1 MNTKNKYYAGIGSRS
16 TPNNILDLQCKI
28 ATQLE
33 KDGWLLSSGGA
44 EGSDEAFERGLP
56 TITPNRVILPW
67 SGFNKKYTSD
77 GYFDYYSAK
86 REIKEQCEDLASAIH
101 PYWDNLK
108 QSYRTLHARNV
119 MQILG
124 ENLDTPVKFVLYWAP
139 EDKHGVAK
147 GGTRTAVV
155 LAQRLGIPTFNMLHT
170 DVIERLERKY
180 L

>member
-1 MNTKNKYYAGIGSRS
+1 MKKFYAGIGARK
-16 TPNNILDLQCKI
+16 TPKEILEFQTRI

-44 EGSDEAFERGLP
+44 EGTDQAFEDGLS
-56 TITPNRVILPW
+56 TIEPNRIIIPW
-67 SGFNKKYTSD
+67 SGFNNKYWKG
-77 GYFDYYSAK
+77 GYIDYSRAGY
-86 REIKEQCEDLASAIH
+86 EIKQQCEALASTVH
-101 PYWDNLK
+101 PFWDGLT
-108 QSYRTLHARNV
+108 QGVRTLQSRNM

-124 ENLDTPVKFVLYWAP
+124 PELDTPVKFVLYWAP

-147 GGTRTAVV
+147 GGTRSAVV
-155 LAQRLGIPTFNMLHT
+155 LAQRLGIPTFNMLRA